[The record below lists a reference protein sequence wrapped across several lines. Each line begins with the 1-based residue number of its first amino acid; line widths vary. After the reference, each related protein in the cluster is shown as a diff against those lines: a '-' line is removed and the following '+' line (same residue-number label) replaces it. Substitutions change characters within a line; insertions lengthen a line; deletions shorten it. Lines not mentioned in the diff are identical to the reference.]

1 MCMHMVCTHMQIQ
14 MQVHGVSLTL
24 ILYLEQRELEDA
36 LLEAGYPLST
46 EQANPNPNAIPNP
59 SPNLNP
65 NLNPNP
71 SPNVTRT
78 STRTSILASTEPS
91 HQPSPSN
98 PSPTCTEQVAAL
110 FSEHCSTRVDAIKGD
125 VEVVDL
131 EEFKVTV

>member
-1 MCMHMVCTHMQIQ
+1 MPCSRRVTLCRR
-14 MQVHGVSLTL
+14 SRLTL
-24 ILYLEQRELEDA
+24 TLTLYLTLA
-36 LLEAGYPLST
+36 LTLTQTSILTLAL
-46 EQANPNPNAIPNP
+46 
-59 SPNLNP
+59 
-65 NLNPNP
+65 
-71 SPNVTRT
+71 TRT